1 MKYSV
6 HPDFVVSKT
15 DRDVHYIT
23 AKHLMHLYQVDPREC
38 VVIDDASDRRSYANL
53 MRLAEED
60 KLIPL
65 RPRFDGNYAL
75 PSNDPKFTASGLS
88 VNPWVPMTNLLD
100 LKHIGKLI
108 EELGECVSAAARC
121 QIQGIDEREP
131 TTGKL
136 NREWLEDEIAD
147 VTNNLQLV
155 TEHFNLDVVK
165 IRTRVSKK
173 RAMLKEWHGML
184 EGA

>member
-1 MKYSV
+1 MKYAI
-6 HPDFVVSKT
+6 HPDFVCSKT
-15 DRDVHYIT
+15 DRDAHYID
-23 AKHLMHLYQVDPREC
+23 AQHLIHLYGVDPREC
-38 VVIDDASDRRSYANL
+38 VVINDNADRRSYVQL
-53 MRLAEED
+53 MRLAEQD
-60 KLIPL
+60 NLIHL
-65 RPRFDGNYAL
+65 WPRYDGNYKL
-75 PSNDPKFTASGLS
+75 PANDPKFTPSGLS

-121 QIQGIDEREP
+121 QIQGIDECEP

-136 NREWLEDEIAD
+136 NRDWLEDEIAD

-155 TEHFNLDVVK
+155 TEHFNLNVGK
-165 IRTRVSKK
+165 IHARVSRK

-184 EGA
+184 EGL